1 MYVSQS
7 FLVTTVMTTLRS
19 PRGDLAEAQFMA
31 RSGDWQHGEVGG
43 QDAGMVSLVTRPPST
58 LYMAAGARPLG
69 DWCRGAPCR
78 VPVSASPRPDH
89 QPHLAPSVLV
99 TPYYALQLR
108 ICIHIVSILSS
119 LTDGEHRT
127 DI

>member
-1 MYVSQS
+1 MLAWSHQS
-7 FLVTTVMTTLRS
+7 LGLPPHSTWRQVRGHSVTGAAVPRAVCRCRPRLALTTGS
-19 PRGDLAEAQFMA
+19 VPR
-31 RSGDWQHGEVGG
+31 
-43 QDAGMVSLVTRPPST
+43 
-58 LYMAAGARPLG
+58 
-69 DWCRGAPCR
+69 
-78 VPVSASPRPDH
+78 
-89 QPHLAPSVLV
+89 PHLAPSVLV